1 MRLARRDAKWSREIR
16 RKAWRPP
23 QFRLSPGKSV
33 TRWPVPFSRLSR
45 SLEAAVG
52 YFELGM
58 AGETLRELDAL
69 PPQSQCDLEVLELR
83 AVACQQLG
91 RWVSAAAAYEAM
103 CRLPCADTD
112 RFIGWGCCLYEI
124 GAYADCRL
132 ALLSAPAPSRDH
144 GLWNFHL
151 ACYEALLGNSGEARG
166 LIHRALKL
174 DPALTRMA
182 ERNENLAPLLAGR
195 T

>member
-1 MRLARRDAKWSREIR
+1 M
-16 RKAWRPP
+16 
-23 QFRLSPGKSV
+23 
-33 TRWPVPFSRLSR
+33 PFSRLTK

-58 AGETLRELDAL
+58 AEESLRELDAL
-69 PPQSQCDLEVLELR
+69 PPESQCELEVLELR

-91 RWVSAAAAYEAM
+91 RWASAAAAYEAM

-112 RFIGWGCCLYEI
+112 RFIGWGCCLYEL

-132 ALLSAPAPSRDH
+132 ALLSAPPESRCH

-151 ACYEALLGNSGEARG
+151 ACYEALLGNTKDARK
-166 LIHRALKL
+166 LIRRALTL
-174 DPALTRMA
+174 DPALRRMA
-182 ERNENLAPLLAGR
+182 ERNENLAPLLVPDSAG
-195 T
+195 

>member
-1 MRLARRDAKWSREIR
+1 M
-16 RKAWRPP
+16 PY
-23 QFRLSPGKSV
+23 
-33 TRWPVPFSRLSR
+33 SRLSKT
-45 SLEAAVG
+45 LEAAVG

-58 AGETLRELDAL
+58 ASETLRELDAI
-69 PPQSQCDLEVLELR
+69 PPEDQCELEVLELR

-103 CRLPCADTD
+103 CRLRCADTD

-132 ALLSAPAPSRDH
+132 ALLSAPMESRFN

-151 ACYEALLGNSGEARG
+151 ACYEALLGNTPAASR
-166 LIHRALKL
+166 LIHRALDL
-174 DPALTRMA
+174 DPALRRMA
-182 ERNENLAPLLAGR
+182 ERNENLAPLLTGR
-195 T
+195 A